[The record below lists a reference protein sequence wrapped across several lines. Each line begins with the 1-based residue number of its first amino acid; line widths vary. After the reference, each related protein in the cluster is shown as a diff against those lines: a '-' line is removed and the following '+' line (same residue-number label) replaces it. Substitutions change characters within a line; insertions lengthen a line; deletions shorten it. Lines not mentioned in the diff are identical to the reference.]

1 MKCGGGAYA
10 FALGEGFLLRWCV
23 MDSADV
29 LRDKSG
35 MSVILRRSIEG
46 VLSALVFGLAGPARS
61 QLFVHDGFEEYSAG
75 VQLESGS
82 NGSAGTGLAGGF
94 GWFGGYD
101 VNNAIKSLVKAENRS
116 SSPVVYGNGG
126 VRLHGGARALRLYDV
141 ANGTPVL
148 LRRLG
153 RELSTVAGG
162 SVWFSFLFR
171 TNNADPLANQDF
183 LQLGF
188 DEEAMPVPGNPR
200 LSVGLNTT
208 STVFPPSQP
217 FRFFARAD
225 TAAAATVFDDSAGV
239 AAGTTYLL
247 VGCIR
252 NNGQFHQRIEL
263 YVNPASLLVPPA
275 PSAVSEAASGPA
287 VLSRLLLRT
296 SALDNGDAYV
306 LDELRVGFS
315 YESVVMA
322 EVPELR
328 LAWDA
333 SGERVAGLVGMLRWP
348 SQRLATLEA
357 APGPGGP
364 WEPVGVEGRSLS
376 GNDWLLPV
384 AVRGD
389 EPRRFFR
396 LRE

>member
-1 MKCGGGAYA
+1 MSATRLMRISWLA
-10 FALGEGFLLRWCV
+10 SAAL
-23 MDSADV
+23 
-29 LRDKSG
+29 
-35 MSVILRRSIEG
+35 
-46 VLSALVFGLAGPARS
+46 LAGAGWGRA
-61 QLFVHDGFEEYSAG
+61 QIFGYDGFEEYAAG
-75 VQLESGS
+75 AQLEGGS

-94 GWFGGYD
+94 GWSGGYD
-101 VNNAIKSLVKAENRS
+101 VNNAVKSLVKSENRS
-116 SSPVVYGNGG
+116 SSPVVYEREGVRIHGG
-126 VRLHGGARALRLYDV
+126 VRALRLYDV

-153 RELSTVAGG
+153 RELPAVTGV

-188 DEEAMPVPGNPR
+188 DEEAMPMPGNPR
-200 LSVGLNTT
+200 LSVGVNTT
-208 STVFPPSQP
+208 GTVFPPSQP

-225 TAAAATVFDDSAGV
+225 TATAATVFDDSAGV

-252 NNGQFHQRIEL
+252 NNGFFHHRVEL
-263 YVNPASLLVPPA
+263 HVNPGSLQEPPV

-287 VLSRLLLRT
+287 VLSRLLLRA

-322 EVPELR
+322 EVPALR

-333 SGERVAGLVGMLRWP
+333 AGARAGLVGMLRWP
-348 SQRLATLEA
+348 AQRFAVLEA
-357 APGPGGP
+357 AAAPGGP
-364 WEPVGVEGRSLS
+364 WEPVGVEGRSLA
-376 GNDWLLPV
+376 GGDWLLPV